1 MPGLSQI
8 RRLEA
13 AAFRAWPAASTFY
26 DGTWSIRLTPNHL
39 SKRLNSINPLDPN
52 DHSELDGRI
61 ARATLRFQAA
71 GRELTFRQTPLA
83 SRELDRYFLDNGF
96 DKSSESIVFH
106 ANLAD
111 AYLDGARDQIP
122 LRDINRYID
131 ASIAVH
137 GHDMSISSGLYEVIS
152 NIQATARFFVSEDSS
167 GPLSSVMCVQD
178 GDLAGILDLATR
190 QDAHR
195 LGHAH
200 KLLIAALKWTRSR
213 GVTQA
218 WLQVEAENTPALAL
232 YRQIGFS
239 EAYRYSYRT
248 RRITS

>member
-83 SRELDRYFLDNGF
+83 SRELERYFSDNGF
-96 DKSSESIVFH
+96 TKSSESIVLY

-111 AYLDGARDQIP
+111 INLVGALDHIP

-137 GHDMSISSGLYEVIS
+137 GHDKSISGGLYEVIS
-152 NIQATARFFVSEDSS
+152 NIQATARFFVSEDTS

-190 QDAHR
+190 EDARH
-195 LGHAH
+195 LGHAR

-213 GVTQA
+213 RATQV
-218 WLQVEAENTPALAL
+218 WLQVEAQNTAALAL
-232 YRQIGFS
+232 YTKIGFS

-248 RRITS
+248 RQTAK